1 MTAGRNESQPHD
13 LEGLDDEELVVI
25 GRSDDAS
32 EDEPEETVIIGGESR
47 ASVEDSDVA
56 FEAGNDDADAPMQR
70 PRPAPAPADGSRGSD
85 VSKEMKTADF
95 AKAEAMQGE
104 RVPDDKPPFQG
115 MRIVIIVIMV
125 IVFVFSV
132 LYFLDYYGIVSM
144 PFLRTL
150 TIA

>member
-25 GRSDDAS
+25 GGPDDAS
-32 EDEPEETVIIGGESR
+32 GDEPEETVVIGGESR
-47 ASVEDSDVA
+47 VSVEGSDVA
-56 FEAGNDDADAPMQR
+56 ADAGDDDADASAQR
-70 PRPAPAPADGSRGSD
+70 KRASD
-85 VSKEMKTADF
+85 D
-95 AKAEAMQGE
+95 
-104 RVPDDKPPFQG
+104 RPPFQG
-115 MRIVIIVIMV
+115 MRIIIIVIMV